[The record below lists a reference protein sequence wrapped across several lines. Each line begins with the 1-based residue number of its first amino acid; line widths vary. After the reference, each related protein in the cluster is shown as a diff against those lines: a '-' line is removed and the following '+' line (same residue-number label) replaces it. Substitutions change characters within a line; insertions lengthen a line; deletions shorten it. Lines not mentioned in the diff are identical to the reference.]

1 MKETVTGALIAALI
15 GFVTGFIALFQMEG
29 VTSWRDIAEASWWV
43 LAGGAVL
50 SFLKDYQ
57 ALATRRMI
65 GKMRGNAMIWAVL
78 VLPLIMLPGC
88 VTRPTVDSIEDAI
101 AVTSVEIVAL
111 SGTVQTLCGNT
122 VTDGECRADAVI
134 TTKTKARLKAHLQ
147 RGVDAL
153 GLAKRMLVE
162 GDIQNAQ
169 DQLAL
174 ANSILKFLQTEV
186 RRLQNGPGTN
196 AQADRH
202 GAGSHWNPAIA
213 WG

>member
-65 GKMRGNAMIWAVL
+65 GKMRGNAMIWAAL

-88 VTRPTVDSIEDAI
+88 VSRPTVDSVQDAI
-101 AVTSVEIVAL
+101 AVTAADITAL
-111 SGTVQTLCGNT
+111 AGTVQGLCGNT
-122 VTDGECRADAVI
+122 VANGACRADAVI
-134 TTKTKARLKAHLQ
+134 TTATKDRLKAHLQ
-147 RGVDAL
+147 RGVDAVS
-153 GLAKRMLVE
+153 LAKRMLVE
-162 GDIQNAQ
+162 GDMASAQ

-174 ANSILKFLQTEV
+174 ANSILTFLQKEV
-186 RRLQNGPGTN
+186 RRYGRTAGTE
-196 AQADRH
+196 AAGYRTGDYRH
-202 GAGSHWNPAIA
+202 PAIA